1 MTELRLL
8 GDGGGGPV
16 RKGLLLAAGWRAHEG
31 EADDSAHGRLPDGAC
46 IPVHWRVYLS
56 CKPNIQLASWA
67 RLEWSANASFSFLRT
82 IRGLRWRGWPPVTGQ
97 VAKSMAKPPSGGWT
111 RRCPSALRR

>member
-1 MTELRLL
+1 MYPFSLYGRLCL
-8 GDGGGGPV
+8 FTSKTSRTAPKGPV
-16 RKGLLLAAGWRAHEG
+16 HATGYRANKG

-82 IRGLRWRGWPPVTGQ
+82 IRGLRWRGWPPV
-97 VAKSMAKPPSGGWT
+97 
-111 RRCPSALRR
+111 